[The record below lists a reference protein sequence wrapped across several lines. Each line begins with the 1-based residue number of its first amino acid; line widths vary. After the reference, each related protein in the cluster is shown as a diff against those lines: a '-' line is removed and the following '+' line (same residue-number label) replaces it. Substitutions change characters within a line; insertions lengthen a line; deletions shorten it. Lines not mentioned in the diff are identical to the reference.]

1 MFFIIFLHLG
11 MWNSREM
18 MKNVTD
24 QQLFVKITLRE
35 LIIYCGFM
43 FILCYGKY
51 LTHQIIDCIRILEEL
66 RL

>member
-51 LTHQIIDCIRILEEL
+51 LTQQIID
-66 RL
+66 